1 MASDVY
7 FADIRSRGEN
17 ENKLEK
23 IRRLFSAAGF
33 DRILDRGDLTAI
45 KLHFGEVGND
55 TYISPVFVR
64 EVVKLVK
71 ERGARPFLT
80 DTNTLYSGGRGN
92 SVDHTRTAIEHG
104 FAYAVVDA
112 PVIIADGL
120 RGGNHVSVDVNLNH
134 FRSVRI
140 AGDIASAESMI
151 VLSHFKAHILA
162 GFGGA
167 IKNLGMGC
175 APPIGKAEQHTAKP
189 IVHREKCRGCGRCV
203 KACPRT
209 AISVSEGKAIIDIS
223 ICVGCG
229 ECVRAC
235 QERAMDFDWAV
246 AIPPFVERMVEY
258 AYGAVKGKVGRVGF
272 FNFLIDVTPDC
283 DCVPW
288 SDAPV
293 VPDIGILASR
303 DPVAIDMA
311 SYDLVNAQ
319 MGLENSYLKGNRM
332 PGEDKFRGCWEST
345 NALHQIVYG
354 EKIGLGTAKYNLIR
368 I

>member
-1 MASDVY
+1 MTSDVY
-7 FADIRSRGEN
+7 FANIRSRSDG

-33 DRILDRGDLTAI
+33 DKVLEKGDLTAI

-55 TYISPVFVR
+55 TYLSPVFVR
-64 EVVKLVK
+64 EVVRLVK

-92 SVDHTRTAIEHG
+92 SVDHIRTAIEHG

-120 RGGNHVSVDVNLNH
+120 RGGNHISVDVNLNH
-134 FRSVRI
+134 FRSVKI

-151 VLSHFKAHILA
+151 VLSHFKAHMLA

-189 IVHREKCRGCGRCV
+189 IVYKERCKGCGRCV
-203 KACPRT
+203 KTCPRS
-209 AISVSEGKAIIDIS
+209 AISVVDEMAVIDLS
-223 ICVGCG
+223 VCVGCG

-235 QERAMDFDWAV
+235 PERAMDFDWVV
-246 AIPPFVERMVEY
+246 AIPPVVERMVEY
-258 AYGAVKGKVGRVGF
+258 AYGAVRGKAGRVGF
-272 FNFLIDVTPDC
+272 FNFLIDITPDC

-319 MGLENSYLKGNRM
+319 IGIKNSYLKSNIRS
-332 PGEDKFRGCWEST
+332 GEDKFKGCWEST
-345 NALHQIVYG
+345 NSLHQIAYG
-354 EKIGLGTAKYNLIR
+354 EKIGLGTSKYRLIR